1 MAQTNIKLSK
11 RVLGILL
18 GSIGSGVVP
27 RTGLEYIAIGRN
39 DEISALLRDFG
50 DISEGMCAVKFIIGR
65 YGSGKSFLLRL
76 CENYAQKEGFV
87 TASCDLSPERRLSG
101 TRNQG
106 LATYRELMHS
116 CACRAC
122 PDGGALSVILSRWL
136 GEISTKAIGEGF
148 EIDSD
153 EFSKYVKQ
161 EIFSVC
167 TELETM
173 VNGFDFA
180 KVLWSYYEGYAKG
193 DENKQAYALKWLRGE
208 YASRL
213 EARGELSVSSVINDE
228 NWYDY
233 IKLMSVFFRKIGYKG
248 FILYIDE
255 CVNLYKIPNRVSR
268 ENNYEKILSMFNDTM
283 QGRAQGLGIYF
294 GGTPEFLEDK
304 AKGLYSYEAL
314 RSRLADSKFT
324 NEEKSGIKNFMTP
337 VIRLSTLTGEELFA
351 LLGKL
356 ETIHSLYYGYEK
368 EKTNM
373 EISNEEKLEFLKIYG
388 EKMGA
393 DSLLTPR
400 EVIRDFLSVLNIL
413 MQNPSA
419 SFASVIG
426 SEEIMQKDKKE
437 ENEFDRAFANFE
449 L

>member
-1 MAQTNIKLSK
+1 MSQNNIKLSK
-11 RVLGILL
+11 RVLGVLL
-18 GSIGSGVVP
+18 GSIGAGVVP
-27 RTGLEYIAIGRN
+27 RIGLEYIAIGRN
-39 DEISALLRDFG
+39 DEVSALLRDLE
-50 DISEGMCAVKFIIGR
+50 DISEGMCTVKFIIGR

-76 CENYAQKEGFV
+76 YENHAQKEGFV
-87 TASCDLSPERRLSG
+87 TASCDLSPERRLTG
-101 TRNQG
+101 TRSQG
-106 LATYRELMHS
+106 LATYRELMRN
-116 CACRAC
+116 CACKSS

-136 GEISTKAIGEGF
+136 GEIGTRAVSEGI
-148 EIDSD
+148 EIDSED
-153 EFSKYVKQ
+153 FSKYVRQ
-161 EIFSVC
+161 EIFKVC

-193 DENKQAYALKWLRGE
+193 DDNKQAYALKWLRGE
-208 YASRL
+208 YATKL
-213 EARGELSVSSVINDE
+213 EARTELSVSSVINDE

-233 IKLMSVFFRKIGYKG
+233 IKLMSVFFRKIGYRG

-283 QGRAQGLGIYF
+283 QGRATGLGIYF

-314 RSRLADSKFT
+314 RSRLAQSKFAKDENT
-324 NEEKSGIKNFMTP
+324 EIKNFLTP

-356 ETIHSLYYGYEK
+356 VTIHSLYYGYEK
-368 EKTNM
+368 DGTNVA
-373 EISNEEKLEFLKIYG
+373 ISDEEKLEFLKIYG

-393 DSLLTPR
+393 DTLLTPR

-413 MQNPSA
+413 MQNPSVN
-419 SFASVIG
+419 FAHVIG
-426 SEEIMQKDKKE
+426 SEELSQNTQKE
-437 ENEFDRAFANFE
+437 ENEFDKAFASFD